1 MKAFLMFEKTN
12 FSMQQKLAWNEEAL
26 IQDLELNTLFNG
38 MAQGDDFIF
47 EVAKKAVL
55 SGVYN
60 DVNTILY
67 RQNTLRD
74 SLNNAS
80 IIKKMYKISVEAIKS
95 NNKSYLSEFSLVYPT
110 TTLQN
115 AVGVMQLFVK
125 FLQQLRTIAD
135 NHSDNFHSEGFT
147 MLFAMLKKELDDEFF
162 TRVKN
167 HLQELKLENGILLS
181 AELGKGNKGKHW
193 ILHRFKAKRE
203 CWFRR
208 LFPKKSSSYT
218 FSIYHKDDRGMRIL
232 SDLKGEGVNLVAN
245 ALAQSADHIHSF
257 FTMLQTELAFYMG
270 CLNLHEQ
277 LTQMGEPT
285 SFPSPLAKE
294 QHKHSFEEL
303 YDACLALTLKQ
314 KTVGNTTNVD
324 DKTLVLITGANKGGK
339 TTYLRSI
346 GLSQLM
352 MQCGMFVPAETFEA
366 NLCDSL
372 ITHFK
377 REEDITMKSGKLDE
391 ELSRMNDIINHL
403 TPNSIVLFNESFAA
417 TNEREGSEIARQ
429 IVNAL
434 LEKRIR
440 VYFVTHLYDFANSI
454 YVRKLPNVI
463 SLRAVR
469 QNDTSRTFRL
479 EEAEP
484 QETSYGEDLYD
495 KIFLIN

>member
-12 FSMQQKLAWNEEAL
+12 FSMQQKLPWNEKAL
-26 IQDLELNTLFNG
+26 IQDLELITLFNE
-38 MAQGDDFIF
+38 MAQGDDFIA
-47 EVAKKAVL
+47 EVAMKAVL

-60 DVNTILY
+60 DVKTVLY
-67 RQNTLRD
+67 RQNILRD
-74 SLNNAS
+74 SLKNAS
-80 IIKKMYKISVEAIKS
+80 IIKEIYKISVNALES
-95 NNKSYLSEFSLVYPT
+95 NKKSYLSEFSLCYPT

-115 AVGVMQLFVK
+115 AVGVMQLFINY
-125 FLQQLRTIAD
+125 LQQLRTIAD
-135 NHSDNFHSEGFT
+135 NHSDNFQSEGFT
-147 MLFAMLKKELDDEFF
+147 MLFVMLKKELDDEFF
-162 TRVKN
+162 SRVKK

-181 AELGKGNKGKHW
+181 AGLGKGNTGTNW
-193 ILHRFKAKRE
+193 ILHRFLVKKV

-208 LFPKKSSSYT
+208 LFPKKTSSYT

-245 ALAQSADHIHSF
+245 ALAQSADHINSF

-270 CLNLHEQ
+270 CLNLHKQ

-285 SFPSPLAKE
+285 SFPSPLVKE
-294 QHKHSFEEL
+294 SHKHSFEEL

-314 KTVGNTTNVD
+314 KTVGNTTNAD

-339 TTYLRSI
+339 STYLRSI

-352 MQCGMFVPAETFEA
+352 MQCGMFVTAETYRA
-366 NLCDSL
+366 SLCDSL

-391 ELSRMNDIINHL
+391 ELSRMNDIIEHL

-417 TNEREGSEIARQ
+417 TNEREGAEIARQ
-429 IVNAL
+429 IVSAL
-434 LEKRIR
+434 LEKQIR
-440 VYFVTHLYDFANSI
+440 VFFVTHLYDFANSI
-454 YVRKLPNVI
+454 YVKKLSNVL
-463 SLRAVR
+463 SLRAER

-479 EEAEP
+479 IEAEP
-484 QETSYGEDLYD
+484 LKTSYGEDLYN
-495 KIFLIN
+495 KIF

>member
-1 MKAFLMFEKTN
+1 MKAFLMFENSN
-12 FSMQQKLAWNEEAL
+12 FSMQQKLPWNEKAL

-38 MAQGDDFIF
+38 MAQGDNFIA
-47 EVAKKAVL
+47 EVAMKAVL

-67 RQNTLRD
+67 RQNILKD
-74 SLNNAS
+74 SLINAS
-80 IIKKMYKISVEAIKS
+80 IIKKMYKISVEAIES
-95 NNKSYLSEFSLVYPT
+95 NKKSYLSEFSLCYPT

-135 NHSDNFHSEGFT
+135 NYSDNFHSEGFT
-147 MLFAMLKKELDDEFF
+147 MLFAMLKRELDDEFF
-162 TRVKN
+162 NRVKN

-181 AELGKGNKGKHW
+181 AGLGKGNTGTHL
-193 ILHRFKAKRE
+193 ILHRFLVKRE
-203 CWFRR
+203 SWFRR
-208 LFPKKSSSYT
+208 LFPKKSSSYS

-232 SDLKGEGVNLVAN
+232 SDMKGEGVNLVAN
-245 ALAQSADHIHSF
+245 ALAQSADHINSF

-294 QHKHSFEEL
+294 LHKHSFEEL
-303 YDACLALTLKQ
+303 HDTCLALTLKQ
-314 KTVGNTTNVD
+314 KTVGNTTNAD

-339 TTYLRSI
+339 STYLRSI

-352 MQCGMFVPAETFEA
+352 MQCGMFVSAITYQSS
-366 NLCDSL
+366 LCDSL
-372 ITHFK
+372 NTHFK

-403 TPNSIVLFNESFAA
+403 TPSSIVLFNESFAA

-434 LEKRIR
+434 LEKRIQ
-440 VYFVTHLYDFANSI
+440 VFFVTHLYDFANSI
-454 YVRKLPNVI
+454 YVRKLANVI
-463 SLRAVR
+463 SLRAER

-479 EEAEP
+479 IEAEP
-484 QETSYGEDLYD
+484 LKTSYGEDLYN
-495 KIFLIN
+495 KIF

>member
-1 MKAFLMFEKTN
+1 MKAFLMFENTN
-12 FSMQQKLAWNEEAL
+12 FSIQQKLAWNDKAL

-38 MAQGDDFIF
+38 MAQGDKFIA
-47 EVAKKAVL
+47 EVAMKAVL

-67 RQNTLRD
+67 RQNILSD
-74 SLNNAS
+74 SLKNAS
-80 IIKKMYKISVEAIKS
+80 IIKEMYKISVEAIES
-95 NNKSYLSEFSLVYPT
+95 NKKSYLSEFSLCYPT

-115 AVGVMQLFVK
+115 AVGVMQLFVE

-135 NHSDNFHSEGFT
+135 NHSDKFNSEGFT

-162 TRVKN
+162 NRVIN
-167 HLQELKLENGILLS
+167 HLKELKLENGILLS
-181 AELGKGNKGKHW
+181 AGLGKGNKGTHW
-193 ILHRFKAKRE
+193 LLHRFLVKKE
-203 CWFRR
+203 SWFRR
-208 LFPKKSSSYT
+208 LFHKKLSSYT
-218 FSIYHKDDRGMRIL
+218 FSIYHKDDRGMKIL

-245 ALAQSADHIHSF
+245 ALAQSADHINSF
-257 FTMLQTELAFYMG
+257 FTMLQTELAFYVG

-285 SFPSPLAKE
+285 SFPSPLDKE
-294 QHKHSFEEL
+294 QHIHSFEEL

-314 KTVGNTTNVD
+314 KTVGNTTNAD
-324 DKTLVLITGANKGGK
+324 DKYLVLITGANKGGK
-339 TTYLRSI
+339 STYLRSI

-352 MQCGMFVPAETFEA
+352 MQCGMFVPATTYQA
-366 NLCDSL
+366 SMCDSL

-434 LEKRIR
+434 LEKRIP
-440 VYFVTHLYDFANSI
+440 VFFVTHLYDFANSI
-454 YVRKLPNVI
+454 YVRKLANVI
-463 SLRAVR
+463 SLRAER

-479 EEAEP
+479 IEAEP
-484 QETSYGEDLYD
+484 LKTSYGEDLYN
-495 KIFLIN
+495 KIF

>member
-1 MKAFLMFEKTN
+1 MKAFLMFENNN
-12 FSMQQKLAWNEEAL
+12 FSIQQKLPWNEKAL

-38 MAQGDDFIF
+38 MAQGDDFISK
-47 EVAKKAVL
+47 VAMKAVL
-55 SGVYN
+55 SGVFN

-67 RQNTLRD
+67 RQNILRD
-74 SLNNAS
+74 SLKNAS
-80 IIKKMYKISVEAIKS
+80 IIKEMYKISANAIES
-95 NNKSYLSEFSLVYPT
+95 NKKSYLSEFSLCYPT

-135 NHSDNFHSEGFT
+135 SHSDDFQSDGFT

-162 TRVKN
+162 TRVKK

-181 AELGKGNKGKHW
+181 AGLGKGNKGTHW
-193 ILHRFKAKRE
+193 ILHRFLVKKE

-324 DKTLVLITGANKGGK
+324 GKTLVLITGANKGGK
-339 TTYLRSI
+339 STYLRSI
-346 GLSQLM
+346 GLSMLM

-434 LEKRIR
+434 LEKRIQ
-440 VYFVTHLYDFANSI
+440 VFFVTHLYDFANSI
-454 YVRKLPNVI
+454 YIRKLPNVI

-484 QETSYGEDLYD
+484 LKTSYGEDLYN
-495 KIFLIN
+495 KIF

>member
-1 MKAFLMFEKTN
+1 MKAFLMFENTN
-12 FSMQQKLAWNEEAL
+12 FSLQQKLPWNEKAL
-26 IQDLELNTLFNG
+26 IQDLELNTLING
-38 MAQGDDFIF
+38 MSQGDNFIA
-47 EVAKKAVL
+47 EVAMKAVL

-67 RQNTLRD
+67 RQHILRD
-74 SLNNAS
+74 SLKNAS
-80 IIKKMYKISVEAIKS
+80 IIKEMYKISVNAIES
-95 NNKSYLSEFSLVYPT
+95 NKKSYLSEYSICYPT

-115 AVGVMQLFVK
+115 AVGVMQLFVR

-135 NHSDNFHSEGFT
+135 NHSEDFLSEGFT

-162 TRVKN
+162 VKVKK

-181 AELGKGNKGKHW
+181 AGLGEGNTGTNW
-193 ILHRFKAKRE
+193 ILHRLQVKKQS
-203 CWFRR
+203 WFRR
-208 LFPKKSSSYT
+208 LFPKKSSSYY
-218 FSIYHKDDRGMRIL
+218 FNIYHKDDRGMRIL

-245 ALAQSADHIHSF
+245 ALAQSADHINSF

-294 QHKHSFEEL
+294 SHKHNFEDI

-314 KTVGNTTNVD
+314 KTVGNTTNAD

-339 TTYLRSI
+339 STYLRSI
-346 GLSQLM
+346 GISQLM
-352 MQCGMFVPAETFEA
+352 MQCGMFVPAKVYQA
-366 NLCDSL
+366 SLCDSL

-391 ELSRMNDIINHL
+391 ELSRMNDIIDHL

-434 LEKRIR
+434 FEKRIR
-440 VYFVTHLYDFANSI
+440 VFFVTHLYDFAYSI
-454 YVRKLPNVI
+454 YVRQLPNVI

-484 QETSYGEDLYD
+484 LKTSYGEDLYN
-495 KIFLIN
+495 KIF

>member
-1 MKAFLMFEKTN
+1 MKAFLMFENTN
-12 FSMQQKLAWNEEAL
+12 FSLQQKLPWNEKEL

-38 MAQGDDFIF
+38 MAQGDDFIS

-55 SGVYN
+55 SGVSN
-60 DVNTILY
+60 DLNTILY
-67 RQNTLRD
+67 RQNILKD
-74 SLNNAS
+74 SLKNAS
-80 IIKKMYKISVEAIKS
+80 IIKEIYKISVNAIES
-95 NNKSYLSEFSLVYPT
+95 NKRSYLSEYSLCYPT

-135 NHSDNFHSEGFT
+135 IHSDKFYSEGFT
-147 MLFAMLKKELDDEFF
+147 MLFSMLKRELDDEFF
-162 TRVKN
+162 QRVKN

-181 AELGKGNKGKHW
+181 AGLGKGNTSTHW
-193 ILHRFKAKRE
+193 ILHRVQVKRQS
-203 CWFRR
+203 WFRR
-208 LFPKKSSSYT
+208 LFPKRSSSYT
-218 FSIYHKDDRGMRIL
+218 FNIYHKDDRGMRIL

-245 ALAQSADHIHSF
+245 ALAQSADHINSF
-257 FTMLQTELAFYMG
+257 FTMLQTELAFYIG

-277 LTQMGEPT
+277 LTQMGETT

-303 YDACLALTLKQ
+303 YDACLTLTLKQ
-314 KTVGNTTNVD
+314 KTVGNTTNAD
-324 DKTLVLITGANKGGK
+324 GKFLVLITGANKGGK
-339 TTYLRSI
+339 STYLRSI
-346 GLSQLM
+346 GLAQLM
-352 MQCGMFVPAETFEA
+352 MQCGMFVPADSYHA
-366 NLCDSL
+366 SLCDSL

-391 ELSRMNDIINHL
+391 ELNRMNDIIEHL

-434 LEKRIR
+434 LEKQIQ
-440 VYFVTHLYDFANSI
+440 VFFVTHLYDFAYSI
-454 YVRKLPNVI
+454 YVRKLTNVI
-463 SLRAVR
+463 SLRAER

-479 EEAEP
+479 IEAEP
-484 QETSYGEDLYD
+484 LKTSYGEDLYN
-495 KIFLIN
+495 KIF